1 MGGKSEGGSGQ
12 KEGGAKDLEEGA
24 KVVGG
29 CCGFAARVQNGWLF
43 PSRWAG
49 FGLRRMCYPSTDFAG
64 ATTLAL
70 LFTLIR

>member
-12 KEGGAKDLEEGA
+12 REGGAKDLEEGT

-43 PSRWAG
+43 PSCWAG
-49 FGLRRMCYPSTDFAG
+49 FGLRRMYHSPP
-64 ATTLAL
+64 TLL
-70 LFTLIR
+70 VPRLSLYYLR

>member
-12 KEGGAKDLEEGA
+12 REGGAKDLEEGT

-29 CCGFAARVQNGWLF
+29 CCGFAARVQKRLVVSLLLGWL
-43 PSRWAG
+43 WATTHVP
-49 FGLRRMCYPSTDFAG
+49 PSTDFAG